1 MTPAAQT
8 DEEAHNNPTRS
19 NTMTHQA
26 PAVAD
31 TTTHAA
37 IPQPVLWLAIAV
49 FTATTALTLYGAH
62 GRYEI
67 PMVLTGIVVSVVG
80 VYGFLLPRKL
90 AQPSAGGTALILSGV
105 GAVLLVP
112 TFWSGQSLILG
123 AAGALLGYAGRK
135 APSGAGKSITAAVVG
150 LLVCIG
156 YFAVYLLDALLPAGT
171 A

>member
-1 MTPAAQT
+1 
-8 DEEAHNNPTRS
+8 
-19 NTMTHQA
+19 MTHQA
-26 PAVAD
+26 PAV
-31 TTTHAA
+31 TGAA
-37 IPQPVLWLAIAV
+37 TRAGIPSSVLWLAAAV

-67 PMVLTGIVVSVVG
+67 PMVIIGIIISVIG

-105 GAVLLVP
+105 AAVLLVP

-135 APSGAGKSITAAVVG
+135 APSGAGKSIAALVVG

>member
-1 MTPAAQT
+1 
-8 DEEAHNNPTRS
+8 
-19 NTMTHQA
+19 MTH
-26 PAVAD
+26 PAVAAAAAAD
-31 TTTHAA
+31 TTLRAA
-37 IPQPVLWLAIAV
+37 IPRPVLWLAVAV

-67 PMVLTGIVVSVVG
+67 PIVMTGIIISVVA

-105 GAVLLVP
+105 AAVLLVP

-135 APSGAGKSITAAVVG
+135 APTGAGKSITAIVVG
-150 LLVCIG
+150 LLVSVG
-156 YFAVYLLDALLPAGT
+156 YFAIYLADALLPPGT

>member
-1 MTPAAQT
+1 
-8 DEEAHNNPTRS
+8 
-19 NTMTHQA
+19 MTHQA
-26 PAVAD
+26 PAVAHP
-31 TTTHAA
+31 TTRTP
-37 IPQPVLWLAIAV
+37 IPRRVLWLAAAV

-67 PMVLTGIVVSVVG
+67 PIVITGIIVSIIG

-90 AQPSAGGTALILSGV
+90 AQHNTGGTALILSGV
-105 GAVLLVP
+105 AAVLLVP

-135 APSGAGKSITAAVVG
+135 APSGAGKSIAAIVIG

-156 YFAVYLLDALLPAGT
+156 YFAVYLLDALLPPGT

>member
-1 MTPAAQT
+1 
-8 DEEAHNNPTRS
+8 
-19 NTMTHQA
+19 MTHQA
-26 PAVAD
+26 PAVAG
-31 TTTHAA
+31 TTTTRAA
-37 IPQPVLWLAIAV
+37 IPRPVLWLAVAV

-67 PMVLTGIVVSVVG
+67 PMVMTGIIVSIVG

-90 AQPSAGGTALILSGV
+90 AQPGAGGTALILSSV
-105 GAVLLVP
+105 AAVIAVP

-135 APSGAGKSITAAVVG
+135 APSGAGKSIAAIVVG
-150 LLVCIG
+150 VLVSIA
-156 YFAVYLLDALLPAGT
+156 YFAVYLLDALLPPGT